1 MCHFNSGSDWEDPDD
16 PMVIAETELNSAAI
30 TIDAAAKKLAN
41 LKPRKSI
48 HHVSKGIDLF
58 LCRLSVV
65 CSLLS
70 ASPEPVTGLKNQTNF
85 ASWLWD
91 MFDILGCYK

>member
-1 MCHFNSGSDWEDPDD
+1 MLYHFNAGSDWEDPDD

-41 LKPRKSI
+41 LKPRISK
-48 HHVSKGIDLF
+48 HHVSNRLTYF
-58 LCRLSVV
+58 LYRFSVV

-70 ASPEPVTGLKNQTNF
+70 ASSEPVAGLENLTNF
-85 ASWLWD
+85 ASWL
-91 MFDILGCYK
+91 

>member
-48 HHVSKGIDLF
+48 HHVSKGLTYFCVDYQ
-58 LCRLSVV
+58 LCVAYFQ
-65 CSLLS
+65 LLQN
-70 ASPEPVTGLKNQTNF
+70 L
-85 ASWLWD
+85 
-91 MFDILGCYK
+91 